1 MEGLID
7 ITEQEFRRISEL
19 VYSRFGI
26 HLTDK
31 KKALVRGR
39 LNSLI
44 KELGFS
50 SFSEYYN
57 ALISDKTGES
67 LVPLIDRISTNHTY
81 FFREK
86 DHFDFL
92 EKQILPEVPKDLRLW
107 CAGCATGEEAYT
119 LAMILM
125 EEARRSG
132 NYSLPAILATDIS
145 VAALNTASQGIYT
158 SERIVQL
165 PESYRNRYFKFLDK
179 EQYQISG
186 DLKRMILFK
195 SLNLMDAGY
204 PFKRKFHIVF
214 CRNVM
219 IYFDSP
225 TKMELIKKIGKYM
238 EEGGYL
244 FIGHSESLGRD
255 APGFK
260 YIRPAVYKRVTEPG
274 I

>member
-1 MEGLID
+1 MEGLIE
-7 ITEQEFRRISEL
+7 ITEKEFRRISEL

-44 KELGFS
+44 KGLGFS
-50 SFSEYYN
+50 SFGEYYD
-57 ALISDKTGES
+57 ALISDKTGDS
-67 LVPLIDRISTNHTY
+67 LIPLIDKISTNHTY

-92 EKQILPEVPKDLRLW
+92 KKQVLPEVPRDLRLW

-119 LAMILM
+119 LAMLLR
-125 EEARRSG
+125 EESWG
-132 NYSLPAILATDIS
+132 SENFKLPVILATDIS
-145 VAALNTASQGIYT
+145 LAALNTAFKGIYT
-158 SERIVQL
+158 AERIMQL
-165 PESYRNRYFKFLDK
+165 PESYRNRCFKPLGGD
-179 EQYQISG
+179 QYQISR
-186 DLKRMILFK
+186 DLRRMILFK
-195 SLNLMDAGY
+195 RLNLMDAAY

-219 IYFDSP
+219 IYFDTN
-225 TKMELIKKIGKYM
+225 TKTELIKKIGRYM
-238 EEGGYL
+238 EEDGYL

-255 APGFK
+255 TPGFK
-260 YIRPAVYKRVTEPG
+260 YLRPAVYKRIMEPRQ
-274 I
+274 